1 MKSVTSSCIFEFLE
15 IIVPRCSQERPVSGP
30 RNYFDARH
38 AVPGTALSNVTR
50 ERDSRDKPFLP
61 FTPPPFL
68 LRLETAIDWAATAN
82 PSAIRSI
89 WPANVALDGWTD
101 RLLPSNTK
109 KLTSRF
115 YSNPLPSARF
125 SGHDLFARP
134 YGNTPCSR
142 LETQIFH
149 WLLDFVLMFVTKMS
163 GGEEGRG
170 DSLRETVWNNV
181 VGGVIKRR
189 VSFSLI

>member
-1 MKSVTSSCIFEFLE
+1 MF
-15 IIVPRCSQERPVSGP
+15 PRATRFRAEELFRCPSRRAWDRVIE
-30 RNYFDARH
+30 RH
-38 AVPGTALSNVTR
+38 ARTR
-50 ERDSRDKPFLP
+50 FSWQAFSSIHA
-61 FTPPPFL
+61 PPFL

-115 YSNPLPSARF
+115 YSNPLPSARL

-163 GGEEGRG
+163 EEEEGRG